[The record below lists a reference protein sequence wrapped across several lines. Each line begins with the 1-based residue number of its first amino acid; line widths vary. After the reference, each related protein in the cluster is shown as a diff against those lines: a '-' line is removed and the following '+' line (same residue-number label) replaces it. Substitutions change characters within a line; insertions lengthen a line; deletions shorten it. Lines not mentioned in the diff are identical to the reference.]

1 VNAPRGS
8 IVVFAKAPRPGFVK
22 TRMSPPLT
30 PDQAADLY
38 RNLLDDVLAVT
49 AEFSRGLGLDPVV
62 AVHPPEACREM
73 SGRVAPAFRV
83 VAQRGRHLGE
93 RMAWAAREAGA
104 AGARRILL
112 RGSDSP
118 VLDGDV
124 VAAVLDRLEDHD
136 LAICPDTD
144 GGYSL
149 IGLRRPSAGLF
160 DHAMS
165 TQSVLE
171 DTLANARRLGLR
183 PHVLPPSFDLDA
195 AEDFLCLAEAR
206 ARGCANLCPRTL
218 AFLDKN
224 DLWGQ

>member
-1 VNAPRGS
+1 
-8 IVVFAKAPRPGFVK
+8 
-22 TRMSPPLT
+22 MSPPLT

-62 AVHPPEACREM
+62 AVHPPEACGEM
-73 SGRVAPAFRV
+73 SGRVVPAFRV

-118 VLDGDV
+118 LLPDRVLLQ
-124 VAAVLDRLEDHD
+124 ALRALDDHD
-136 LAICPDTD
+136 LAVSPDRD

-149 IGLRRPSAGLF
+149 IALRKPCPGLF

-183 PHVLPPSFDLDA
+183 PHVLPPSFDLDT